1 MNYKV
6 YTRNQEFNIL
16 EQVLYNRGIVSPQQ
30 MREFIAPDE
39 KVVQSEYFLSNIEE
53 AAKELCRNLAHQ
65 NKIYI
70 QVDSDCDGYTSS
82 AVLINYLHR
91 IFPATVEN
99 NIIYNV
105 HEDKHHGINV
115 DAIPEGVKLVIAPD
129 SSSNENDLHKKLSE
143 RGIHIIIL
151 DHHQAIADESDPSII
166 VNNQMC
172 NYPNKALSGVGIVYK
187 FCKVLDNIFH
197 VSYADDYLDLVSL
210 GMTAD
215 MMDLREP
222 ETHYYIIKGA
232 ENIKNIFYNKMI
244 EKQEYSMK
252 GVVNPFTISWY
263 IAPLINAVTRS
274 GTLDEKKM
282 VFEAF
287 LDYQAIQVIP
297 STKRGAKGQDEL
309 KVEQALRLVTNI
321 KSRQEKTK
329 KDILDK
335 ILPTID
341 AESTDPILVILFP
354 EPIDENL
361 NGLLANQLMG
371 MFHKPTFVLNG
382 YYDETKDNDLYF
394 RGSARGFESAKVHD
408 WRKYVE
414 DSGYAEYAE
423 GHEFAFGVSFEADS
437 LKYFIEKTKQ
447 DLGTDNQSFYQVD
460 FSYLTSDKFDKDILD
475 LGHLQGLWGQ
485 NVQEPLVVIEKVALT
500 QNDIQLLGKGTL
512 KITIPGHS
520 TSCIKFGGEDAYN
533 DLIKY
538 LPEVD
543 SRIYVSLLGTCA
555 VNEYY
560 GNEYPQIKLKDY
572 EITGV
577 MEWYF

>member
-1 MNYKV
+1 
-6 YTRNQEFNIL
+6 
-16 EQVLYNRGIVSPQQ
+16 
-30 MREFIAPDE
+30 MR
-39 KVVQSEYFLSNIEE
+39 V
-53 AAKELCRNLAHQ
+53 
-65 NKIYI
+65 
-70 QVDSDCDGYTSS
+70 
-82 AVLINYLHR
+82 
-91 IFPATVEN
+91 
-99 NIIYNV
+99 
-105 HEDKHHGINV
+105 
-115 DAIPEGVKLVIAPD
+115 
-129 SSSNENDLHKKLSE
+129 
-143 RGIHIIIL
+143 
-151 DHHQAIADESDPSII
+151 
-166 VNNQMC
+166 
-172 NYPNKALSGVGIVYK
+172 
-187 FCKVLDNIFH
+187 
-197 VSYADDYLDLVSL
+197 
-210 GMTAD
+210 AD

-520 TSCIKFGGEDAYN
+520 TSCIKFGGENAYN
-533 DLIKY
+533 DLIKH